1 MNPRFHSALKEVF
14 YTYPRADSPA
24 LAGVNLEIR
33 EGEWLALLGRNGSGK
48 STLAKHL
55 NALLVPTQGACFV
68 CEIDTRD
75 PASHWEVRQQ
85 VAVVFQ
91 NPDNQ
96 LVAAVVEEDAAFGPE
111 NSGLPPE
118 IIRDRVKWALE
129 VTGLSS
135 KSRMPTYALS
145 GGQKQRLAV
154 GGALA
159 LKPPC
164 LVLDESTAMLDP
176 QGREEILQVVTDLH
190 NRGMAIVQI
199 THRLEEITC
208 ADRIVVVDCGKPV
221 WTGTPLELFSMG
233 DEIGSWGLEVPPFVR
248 FWKQLRQAGAI
259 SQAVLPLTNEV
270 IEALC
275 Q

>member
-1 MNPRFHSALKEVF
+1 MNPRFHSALKEVS

-68 CEIDTRD
+68 CGLDTRD
-75 PASHWEVRQQ
+75 PSSQWEVRQQ

-111 NSGLPPE
+111 NSGLAPE
-118 IIRDRVKWALE
+118 TIRDRVKWALE
-129 VTGLSS
+129 VTGLSG
-135 KSRMPTYALS
+135 KSRTPTYALS

-154 GGALA
+154 AGALA
-159 LKPPC
+159 LNPPC

-176 QGREEILQVVTDLH
+176 QGRAEILRVVHDLH
-190 NRGMAIVQI
+190 HRGMAIVQI
-199 THRLEEITC
+199 THRLEEITS
-208 ADRIVVVDCGKPV
+208 ADRIVVVDNGKPV
-221 WTGTPLELFSMG
+221 WEGTPLELFSMG
-233 DEIGSWGLEVPPFVR
+233 DEIACWGLEVPPLVL
-248 FWKQLRQAGAI
+248 FWKKLRQAGAI
-259 SQAVLPLTNEV
+259 SPDVLPLNNEV